1 MKHQQILD
9 KLAARFLVQALDES
23 FARAMTWG
31 ITAKE
36 FSLDLQ
42 NQIWQKILS
51 RWDCVLQ
58 EEDKKEVSA
67 AYKQKTILAMAVTA
81 HKYGLNIDSILLF
94 SARKTSSP
102 FSLGNGFTLPMST
115 ATPASTNAPS

>member
-42 NQIWQKILS
+42 NQIWQKSSVGGIVCY
-51 RWDCVLQ
+51 R
-58 EEDKKEVSA
+58 KKI
-67 AYKQKTILAMAVTA
+67 KK
-81 HKYGLNIDSILLF
+81 K
-94 SARKTSSP
+94 SARHTTENHP
-102 FSLGNGFTLPMST
+102 RHGRYRP
-115 ATPASTNAPS
+115 